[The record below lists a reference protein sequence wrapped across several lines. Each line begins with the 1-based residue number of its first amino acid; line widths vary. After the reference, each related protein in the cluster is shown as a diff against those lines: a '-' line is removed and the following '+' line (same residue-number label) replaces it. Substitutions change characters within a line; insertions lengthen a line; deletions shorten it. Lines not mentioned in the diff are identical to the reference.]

1 MKKILYFSAAW
12 CGPCQT
18 LSPIMESLS
27 GQINYEKIDV
37 DNNQDLSIQ
46 YGVRNIPTLVLVENG
61 EAVSRLTG
69 VQSISWRVMKENRD
83 GLQSLKMNKKLLM
96 LEN

>member
-12 CGPCQT
+12 CGPCKM
-18 LSPIMESLS
+18 LGPIMESLS

-37 DNNQDLSIQ
+37 DSNQDLSIK

-61 EAVSRLTG
+61 EAVRKLTG
-69 VQSISWRVMKENRD
+69 
-83 GLQSLKMNKKLLM
+83 LQQKDQILNFY
-96 LEN
+96 NG

>member
-12 CGPCQT
+12 CGPCKM
-18 LSPIMESLS
+18 LGPIIESLS

-46 YGVRNIPTLVLVENG
+46 YGVRNVPTLVLVDNG
-61 EAVSRLTG
+61 EAVGRL
-69 VQSISWRVMKENRD
+69 V
-83 GLQSLKMNKKLLM
+83 GLQTKEAI
-96 LEN
+96 LEFYNR

>member
-1 MKKILYFSAAW
+1 MKKILYFTGTW
-12 CGPCQT
+12 CQPCQI
-18 LSPIMESLS
+18 LGPIMESLS

-61 EAVSRLTG
+61 EAVRRLTG
-69 VQSISWRVMKENRD
+69 LQQKEAILEFYNR
-83 GLQSLKMNKKLLM
+83 
-96 LEN
+96 

>member
-12 CGPCQT
+12 CGPCKM
-18 LSPIMESLS
+18 LGPIMESLA
-27 GQINYEKIDV
+27 GEINYEKIDV

-61 EAVSRLTG
+61 EAVGRLTG
-69 VQSISWRVMKENRD
+69 LQQKDQILEFYNR
-83 GLQSLKMNKKLLM
+83 
-96 LEN
+96 

>member
-12 CGPCQT
+12 CGPCKM
-18 LSPIMESLS
+18 LGPIMESLS

-37 DNNQDLSIQ
+37 DNNQDLSIK

-69 VQSISWRVMKENRD
+69 LQQKDAILEFYNR
-83 GLQSLKMNKKLLM
+83 
-96 LEN
+96 

>member
-12 CGPCQT
+12 CGPCKM
-18 LSPIMESLS
+18 LGPIMESLA

-46 YGVRNIPTLVLVENG
+46 YGVRNIPTLVLVENN
-61 EAVSRLTG
+61 EAVGRL
-69 VQSISWRVMKENRD
+69 V
-83 GLQSLKMNKKLLM
+83 GLQTKEAI
-96 LEN
+96 LEFYNR

>member
-12 CGPCQT
+12 CGPCKM
-18 LSPIMESLS
+18 LGPIMESLA

-46 YGVRNIPTLVLVENG
+46 YGVRNVPTLVLLDNN
-61 EAVSRLTG
+61 EAVGRLVG
-69 VQSISWRVMKENRD
+69 VQSKEAILNFYN
-83 GLQSLKMNKKLLM
+83 G
-96 LEN
+96 

>member
-12 CGPCQT
+12 CGPCKMLGPT
-18 LSPIMESLS
+18 MESLS

-46 YGVRNIPTLVLVENG
+46 YGVRNVPTLVLVDNG
-61 EAVSRLTG
+61 EAVGRLVG
-69 VQSISWRVMKENRD
+69 VQSKDAILEFYNR
-83 GLQSLKMNKKLLM
+83 
-96 LEN
+96 

>member
-1 MKKILYFSAAW
+1 
-12 CGPCQT
+12 
-18 LSPIMESLS
+18 MESLS

-61 EAVSRLTG
+61 EAVGRLVG
-69 VQSISWRVMKENRD
+69 VQSKEAILEFYNR
-83 GLQSLKMNKKLLM
+83 
-96 LEN
+96 